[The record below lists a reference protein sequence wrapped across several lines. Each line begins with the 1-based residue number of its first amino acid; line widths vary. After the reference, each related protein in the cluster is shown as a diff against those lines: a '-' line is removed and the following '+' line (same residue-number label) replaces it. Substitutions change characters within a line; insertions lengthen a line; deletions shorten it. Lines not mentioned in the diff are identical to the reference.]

1 MAYINQK
8 IKEVFPD
15 LSVMKQTSNNAF
27 FKGRNLPSFVKDFVL
42 RRYTDTEGNIDAE
55 SLKSYLDTKMPIDCN
70 HIKQLLIAGESV
82 NITTRFT
89 TTTDIAKKCVKVTIP
104 NLGINSDAYITDTL
118 LQEKG
123 SELADGDY
131 WGNITLE
138 YVEPEGKR
146 NGYIQVTSY
155 ISFEPYK
162 IDLDYFMQA
171 RQQFSLD
178 EWIDVL
184 ITIME
189 YNAEMLSQEQKILMI
204 SRMLALVEPR
214 LNMIELGPK
223 GTGKSYVYTNL
234 SKYAWLLGG
243 GKTSRARLFYNKATK
258 QFGVIKNHDVVGMD
272 EISTMTFAEP
282 DEMQSILKVY
292 LESGETKVDNI
303 PFQSECGLVLL
314 GNIPLNKDLKP
325 QHAEYFRNLPEMFR
339 ESATLDRFHGFI
351 EGWKL
356 PRLNKSHIMEGWTL
370 NIEYFSTILHIL
382 RSESNSDN
390 LFEQLV
396 QTSEDCD
403 LRDKKAIKRIASAF
417 HKLLFPHVHSI
428 DEIEQEAQENF
439 KRLYAHYCLEPA
451 INMRRIIRQ
460 QCHLLDKEFKVEMGE
475 FKMRE

>member
-1 MAYINQK
+1 MNYINQK
-8 IKEVFPD
+8 INEVFPD
-15 LSVMKQTSNNAF
+15 LSVMKHTSNNAL

-325 QHAEYFRNLPEMFR
+325 QHAEYFRDLPEMFR

-403 LRDKKAIKRIASAF
+403 LRDKKAIKRTASAF
-417 HKLLFPHVHSI
+417 QKLKFPHVHSI
-428 DEIEQEAQENF
+428 DEIEQEDQENF

-460 QCHLLDKEFKVEMGE
+460 QCHLLDKEFKAEMGE

>member
-15 LSVMKQTSNNAF
+15 LSVMKQASNNAF

-189 YNAEMLSQEQKILMI
+189 YNEEMLSQEQKILMI

-243 GKTSRARLFYNKATK
+243 GKTSRARLFYNKTTK

-356 PRLNKSHIMEGWTL
+356 PRLNKSHVMEGWTL
-370 NIEYFSTILHIL
+370 NVEYFSTILHIL

-428 DEIEQEAQENF
+428 DEIEQEDQENF

-460 QCHLLDKEFKVEMGE
+460 QCHLLDKEFKAEMGE
-475 FKMRE
+475 FKMKE

>member
-15 LSVMKQTSNNAF
+15 LSVMKQISNNAF

-55 SLKSYLDTKMPIDCN
+55 SLKSYLDSKMPIDCN
-70 HIKQLLIAGESV
+70 HIKQLLIAGESI

-104 NLGINSDAYITDTL
+104 HLGINSDAYIKDTL

-162 IDLDYFMQA
+162 VDLDYFMQA

-189 YNAEMLSQEQKILMI
+189 YNAEMLSQEQKILML

-303 PFQSECGLVLL
+303 PFQSECGVVLL

-390 LFEQLV
+390 LFELLV

-428 DEIEQEAQENF
+428 DEIEQEDQEDF
-439 KRLYAHYCLEPA
+439 KRLYDHYCLEPA

-460 QCHLLDKEFKVEMGE
+460 QCHLIDKEFKTEMGE

>member
-1 MAYINQK
+1 MNYINQK
-8 IKEVFPD
+8 INEVFPD
-15 LSVMKQTSNNAF
+15 LSVMKHTSNNAL

-138 YVEPEGKR
+138 YVDPEGKR

-382 RSESNSDN
+382 RSELNSDN

-403 LRDKKAIKRIASAF
+403 LRDKKAIKHIASAF

-460 QCHLLDKEFKVEMGE
+460 QCHLLDKEFKAEMGE

>member
-15 LSVMKQTSNNAF
+15 LSVMKLTTNNAF

-42 RRYTDTEGNIDAE
+42 RRYTDTDGNIDVE
-55 SLKSYLDTKMPIDCN
+55 SLKRYLDNKMPIDCSY
-70 HIKQLLIAGESV
+70 IKQRLIAGESI

-104 NLGINSDAYITDTL
+104 NIGITSDAYISETL
-118 LQEKG
+118 LHEKG
-123 SELADGDY
+123 SELSDGDY

-138 YVEPEGKR
+138 YIEPEAKKKGF
-146 NGYIQVTSY
+146 IQVTSY

-162 IDLDYFMQA
+162 VDIEYFMQA

-184 ITIME
+184 ITMME
-189 YNAEMLSQEQKILMI
+189 YNAEMLSIEQKMLMI
-204 SRMLALVEPR
+204 SRMLPLVEPR

-370 NIEYFSTILHIL
+370 NVEYFSTILHIL
-382 RSESNSDN
+382 RSESDYDSV
-390 LFEQLV
+390 FEQLI
-396 QTSEDCD
+396 QISEDCD
-403 LRDKKAIKRIASAF
+403 LRDKKAIKRIASAY
-417 HKLLFPHVHSI
+417 HKLLFPHIRSI
-428 DEIEQEAQENF
+428 DDIEEDDKDKF
-439 KRLYAHYCLEPA
+439 KQLYAHYCLEPA
-451 INMRRIIRQ
+451 INMRKIIRQ
-460 QCHLLDKEFKVEMGE
+460 QCHLIDKEFKAELGS
-475 FKMRE
+475 FSI

>member
-1 MAYINQK
+1 MNYINQK
-8 IKEVFPD
+8 INEVFPD
-15 LSVMKQTSNNAF
+15 LSVMKHTSNNAL

-403 LRDKKAIKRIASAF
+403 LRDKKAIKHIASAF

-460 QCHLLDKEFKVEMGE
+460 QCHLLDKEFKAEMGE

>member
-15 LSVMKQTSNNAF
+15 LSVMKQASNNAF

-351 EGWKL
+351 EGWKV

-390 LFEQLV
+390 LFELLV

-428 DEIEQEAQENF
+428 DEIEQEDQENF

-460 QCHLLDKEFKVEMGE
+460 QCHLLDKEFKAEMGE

>member
-1 MAYINQK
+1 MTYINQK

-15 LSVMKQTSNNAF
+15 LSVMKHTSNNAL

-42 RRYTDTEGNIDAE
+42 RRYTDTEGNIDVE

-70 HIKQLLIAGESV
+70 HIKQLLIAGESI

-189 YNAEMLSQEQKILMI
+189 YNAEMLSQEQKILML

-403 LRDKKAIKRIASAF
+403 LRDKKAIKHIASAF

-428 DEIEQEAQENF
+428 DEIEQEDQENF
-439 KRLYAHYCLEPA
+439 KRLYTHYCLEPA

-460 QCHLLDKEFKVEMGE
+460 QCHLIDKEFKVEMGV

>member
-204 SRMLALVEPR
+204 SRLLALVEPR

-428 DEIEQEAQENF
+428 DEIEQEDQENF
-439 KRLYAHYCLEPA
+439 KRLYTHYCLEPA